1 VKHAGLSAAAGT
13 LPVCIGLG
21 SVAGLLLPG
30 FPAIAGI
37 RGMEILVRGS
47 FYRTAYE
54 LFYAPIPPGEKR
66 AVKSL
71 IDVGADRAGDAVGSA
86 GVSLILVLAPGRYG
100 PILAL
105 AGGISAIAVLFA
117 ARLRDG
123 YLRSLEKSLVDRAVE
138 LDPSLVEDAATHSVL
153 MRSVE
158 MGLPAVV
165 VDPPAALQQGRPAA
179 AGGND
184 PFLRCAADLRSGDA
198 SRVIRAEGEL
208 GPEDWALAPLA
219 IDLLAWDEAMPG
231 ARDALTRMGM
241 KITGMLVDALL
252 DPSRDFVIR
261 RRCRECW
268 LTCRRRDR
276 LTACSGA
283 GGSAVRS
290 SFLCRRALALLLNA
304 HSDLSPA
311 PERVW
316 AAVNR

>member
-1 VKHAGLSAAAGT
+1 MTFLAQTLLARSCVKHAGLAATAGT

-30 FPAIAGI
+30 FPALAGI

-86 GVSLILVLAPGRYG
+86 GVSLMLVLAPGRYG

-105 AGGISAIAVLFA
+105 AGGISAIAVLLA
-117 ARLRDG
+117 ARLRGG

-158 MGLPAVV
+158 MGLAPFAVE
-165 VDPPAALQQGRPAA
+165 PPAAARTRQPAA
-179 AGGND
+179 AGGSD
-184 PFLRCAADLRSGDA
+184 PFLRRAADLRS
-198 SRVIRAEGEL
+198 
-208 GPEDWALAPLA
+208 
-219 IDLLAWDEAMPG
+219 
-231 ARDALTRMGM
+231 
-241 KITGMLVDALL
+241 
-252 DPSRDFVIR
+252 R
-261 RRCRECW
+261 RRGACHSS
-268 LTCRRRDR
+268 RRRTGPGR
-276 LTACSGA
+276 LGSGA
-283 GGSAVRS
+283 AG
-290 SFLCRRALALLLNA
+290 
-304 HSDLSPA
+304 D
-311 PERVW
+311 
-316 AAVNR
+316 